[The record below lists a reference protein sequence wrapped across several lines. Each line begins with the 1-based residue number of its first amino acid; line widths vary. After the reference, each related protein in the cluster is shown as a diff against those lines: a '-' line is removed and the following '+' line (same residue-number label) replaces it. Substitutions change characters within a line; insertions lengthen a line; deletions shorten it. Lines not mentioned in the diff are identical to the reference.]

1 MIRRARWPRVAFFL
15 VRTVRGLPACGL
27 YPACSRHTP
36 GRRYLGYPSL
46 RPGNHRPRAT
56 RFISETFVDHQSR
69 RVRAVRSITP
79 APNMRQAIRQT
90 SIVKTT
96 KATLRI
102 VVTMVEMMI
111 IA

>member
-1 MIRRARWPRVAFFL
+1 
-15 VRTVRGLPACGL
+15 VRGLPACGL
-27 YPACSRHTP
+27 HPACSRHAP
-36 GRRYLGYPSL
+36 GRRYLGYPNV

-56 RFISETFVDHQSR
+56 RFISKTVVDHQSR

-90 SIVKTT
+90 SMVKAT

-102 VVTMVEMMI
+102 AVTMVEMMI